1 MVPFFLPH
9 GVHTFKYIFTRW
21 TMDFLIWSQILPSW
35 PNTSAWRTHQVC
47 VTFISISAGYQLS
60 SFYFTC
66 CIKVA
71 HTRTR
76 LPSVGFRSWSRFLAV
91 SSQVTWV
98 INPETRWVWTVCPR
112 LLPDSVAAA
121 NLKPGPSAPV
131 SSTLTTLTCCTIL
144 YIISDTKCAAYIST
158 PKCRS
163 HIRCVAGCCAALVKT
178 QATGLPARLS
188 NVQRNVFV
196 NATIE
201 IHWNTSLGASY
212 VCMAHE
218 TDG

>member
-1 MVPFFLPH
+1 MIIFINNKSTKFCQITQCIKRLIHKKKSGSFFLPH

-98 INPETRWVWTVCPR
+98 INPETRWVWTVSPR

-144 YIISDTKCAAYIST
+144 YILYPIRNAQRIYLR
-158 PKCRS
+158 RS
-163 HIRCVAGCCAALVKT
+163 AVHTYAALRV
-178 QATGLPARLS
+178 AALR
-188 NVQRNVFV
+188 
-196 NATIE
+196 
-201 IHWNTSLGASY
+201 
-212 VCMAHE
+212 
-218 TDG
+218 

>member
-1 MVPFFLPH
+1 VVPFFLPH

-98 INPETRWVWTVCPR
+98 INPETRWVWTVSPR

-144 YIISDTKCAAYIST
+144 YILYPIRNAQRIYLR
-158 PKCRS
+158 RS
-163 HIRCVAGCCAALVKT
+163 AVHTYAALRV
-178 QATGLPARLS
+178 AALR
-188 NVQRNVFV
+188 
-196 NATIE
+196 
-201 IHWNTSLGASY
+201 
-212 VCMAHE
+212 
-218 TDG
+218 

>member
-1 MVPFFLPH
+1 MIIFINNKSTKFCQITQCIKRFIHKKKSGSFFLPH

-35 PNTSAWRTHQVC
+35 PYTSAWRTHQVC

-66 CIKVA
+66 CKKVA

-98 INPETRWVWTVCPR
+98 INPAVGCHYF
-112 LLPDSVAAA
+112 S
-121 NLKPGPSAPV
+121 PGPQLPSQP
-131 SSTLTTLTCCTIL
+131 LRGLL
-144 YIISDTKCAAYIST
+144 RISLLGEQRHDGREQFAWDCYPTASRLRIWNQ
-158 PKCRS
+158 
-163 HIRCVAGCCAALVKT
+163 AL
-178 QATGLPARLS
+178 LLLSPAR
-188 NVQRNVFV
+188 
-196 NATIE
+196 
-201 IHWNTSLGASY
+201 
-212 VCMAHE
+212 
-218 TDG
+218 